1 MRTLNS
7 KNTENKYILLFFDW
21 IEKEYKII
29 GKFASLKAIA
39 VYLDMNYNIIT
50 QIHKGKSICYKK
62 FLKIERLH

>member
-39 VYLDMNYNIIT
+39 IYLDMNYNIIT
-50 QIHKGKSICYKK
+50 QIQKGKSICYKK
-62 FLKIERLH
+62 FLKIDRI

>member
-39 VYLDMNYNIIT
+39 IYLDMNYNIIT
-50 QIHKGKSICYKK
+50 QIQKGKSLCYKK
-62 FLKIERLH
+62 FLKIERI